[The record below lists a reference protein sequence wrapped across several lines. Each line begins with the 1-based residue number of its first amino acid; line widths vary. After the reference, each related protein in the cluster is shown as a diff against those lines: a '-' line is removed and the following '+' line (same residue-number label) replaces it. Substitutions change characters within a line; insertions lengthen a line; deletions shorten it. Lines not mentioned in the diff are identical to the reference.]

1 MAETIDTVELVGGD
15 LAFDLVNTASARR
28 DGPFRER
35 LLTYDDLVRWAE
47 RVALLGPTRARGLRS
62 EAHVR
67 PADAAAAL
75 DRMRALREAI
85 YRVFSAIAQEEEPA
99 SHDIGHIQAAAAEAA
114 VRRRIVRRTDG
125 QFHYEWPDS
134 TDLAQLAWPVAV
146 SAADLLVSGDH
157 ARIKECATDNCNWL
171 FIDSSRNRSRRWC
184 DMKDCGNRAKARRH
198 YHRSRESAGNG

>member
-1 MAETIDTVELVGGD
+1 MTETIDTVELVGGD

-47 RVALLGPTRARGLRS
+47 RVELLGPTRARLLRS
-62 EAHVR
+62 GAHAR

-75 DRMRALREAI
+75 ERMRALREAI
-85 YRVFSAIAQEEEPA
+85 YRVFSAIALENDPA
-99 SHDIGHIQAAAAEAA
+99 PEDIGHIQAAAADAA
-114 VRRRIVRRTDG
+114 SRRRIVRRTEG

-134 TDLAQLAWPVAV
+134 TDLEQLAWPVAV
-146 SAADLLVSGDH
+146 SAADLLVFGEH

>member
-47 RVALLGPTRARGLRS
+47 RVELLGSTQARGLRS
-62 EAHVR
+62 EAHAR

-75 DRMRALREAI
+75 HFIRELREAI
-85 YRVFSAIAQEEEPA
+85 YRVFSAIALEDDPAPEE
-99 SHDIGHIQAAAAEAA
+99 IGRIQAAAADAA
-114 VRRRIVRRTDG
+114 ARRRIVRRPDG

-134 TDLAQLAWPVAV
+134 TDLGQLAWPVAV